1 MSSSDAAP
9 RGWRA
14 LPTLAARTV
23 RDSADDR
30 ILGLGAEVAFFIL
43 LSLAPALLAILGS
56 LGFISNLVGGDLAVT
71 VADQVVGVAG
81 SFLTE
86 ETIEDFVRP
95 TVERLLSEG
104 RADVASVGIVLTL
117 WAASRATGRMIEAVS
132 IAYDQVDH
140 RSIWRR
146 RLLAF
151 GLTLGTMLGVVVVI
165 PILIAGPRVLEALTD
180 PLGISQLIATVWR
193 FLYWPVVALLGAGLL
208 AGFYHVAVPIKT
220 AWRRD
225 LPGALLALVL
235 WLLGG
240 LALRVYAYVAISDT
254 TYGPLAAP
262 VVLLLWLFVT
272 ALAVLV
278 GAELNAE
285 IEKMWPSGAEE
296 KGEEGDEPPERPA
309 EEEPPEDIAP
319 RGL

>member
-1 MSSSDAAP
+1 MPSGHIAP

-14 LPTLAARTV
+14 LPTLAARTI

-30 ILGLGAEVAFFIL
+30 ILGLGAEVAFFII

-56 LGFISNLVGGDLAVT
+56 LGFVSNLFGGDLAAT
-71 VADQVVGVAG
+71 VGDQVVDVAG
-81 SFLTE
+81 SFLTADTVRE
-86 ETIEDFVRP
+86 FVRP
-95 TVERLLSEG
+95 TVEQILREG
-104 RADVASVGIVLTL
+104 RADVASIGIVLTL
-117 WAASRATGRMIEAVS
+117 WAASRATGRLIEAVS
-132 IAYDQVDH
+132 IAYDQDDH

-151 GLTLGTMLGVVVVI
+151 GLTLGTMLGVIVVV
-165 PILIAGPRVLEALTD
+165 PILIAGPRVLETLTD
-180 PLGISQLIATVWR
+180 PLGISDAIAVAWR
-193 FLYWPVVALLGAGLL
+193 FLYWPVMAVLGVALLAS
-208 AGFYHVAVPIKT
+208 FYHVAVPIKT

-225 LPGALLALVL
+225 IPGATLAVVL

-240 LALRVYAYVAISDT
+240 LALRLYALVAISDS

-262 VVLLLWLFVT
+262 IVLLLWLFVT

-285 IEKMWPSGAEE
+285 IEKLWPSGAER
-296 KGEEGDEPPERPA
+296 KGEEDGAKGEEQPGDEA
-309 EEEPPEDIAP
+309 SD
-319 RGL
+319 